1 MGKINMQEMRRKTV
15 AYLTLGCKVNTYET
29 DAMKEL
35 FEAAGYET
43 KEFSEKADVYV
54 INTCTVT
61 NIADRKSRQMLH
73 KAKKNNPNSVVIAV
87 GCYVQAAKDTLEQDE
102 AIDLVIGNNQKQN
115 IVTMLEQYYMDNNYK
130 EAFIDI
136 SQEREYEELSIGS
149 AGEKTRAYIKVQDG
163 CNQFCSYCIIPYT
176 RGRVRSR
183 GIQEILQEVQKLV
196 NAGNKEV
203 VLTGIHLSSYGIDFE
218 EKKSLLELIQA
229 ISEIDGLERIRLGS
243 LEPRVITEQFASVL
257 SKNKKFCPHFH
268 LSMQSGCNETLKR
281 MNRRYTAEEF
291 YEKVELIHKWFELP
305 AITTDVIVGFP
316 GETDEEYEA
325 TKAFVQKVNFAQM
338 HVFKYSKR
346 KGTRA
351 EVMENQ
357 VDETVKHARSVDLI
371 KVEHAMRKAY
381 QESFIGRREMVLIE
395 EEVTIDGVTY
405 QVGHN
410 ERYLKLAI
418 ISDKDYTNEIIE
430 VEVGRNIND
439 DLMLCEIIVK

>member
-43 KEFSEKADVYV
+43 REFSEKADVYV

-115 IVTMLEQYYMDNNYK
+115 IVTMLEQYYKDNNYN

-243 LEPRVITEQFASVL
+243 LEPRVITEEFASVL
-257 SKNKKFCPHFH
+257 STNKKFCPHFH

-381 QESFIGRREMVLIE
+381 QESFVGRREMVLIE

>member
-115 IVTMLEQYYMDNNYK
+115 IVTMLEQYYKDNNYN

-218 EKKSLLELIQA
+218 EKKRLLELIQA